1 MGMLVISFGAFRPLA
16 HSVYGALVISFG
28 ALKPP
33 AHPVYGGEV
42 ISRKVRKPSHFEAAI
57 CQRKFHGIPLQCSV
71 NYCLEVI
78 GLKATGRPFITTIYL
93 KINYIKLFQP
103 IQPL

>member
-1 MGMLVISFGAFRPLA
+1 MLVINFGTFKPPV

-28 ALKPP
+28 AFKPP
-33 AHPVYGGEV
+33 AHSVYGGEV

-78 GLKATGRPFITTIYL
+78 GLKATVRPFITTPYV
-93 KINYIKLFQP
+93 KINYTKLFQP